1 MSRSFLRRTAAIMTL
16 TIGLAA
22 CATDDEPT
30 TEAPAEVESPAD
42 DTTGADDTTDDAES
56 DDQEATDG
64 ADAEVAGDAATFPV
78 TVTDSTGDVT
88 IGEQPTAII
97 SLSPTST
104 EMLFAL
110 GAGEQVVA
118 VDDFSNF
125 PPEAPTSDLSGFNP
139 NVEAV
144 LGYEPDLVV
153 IQNDSNDLVAGLTEA
168 GVAVLQF
175 DAANDFQA
183 AFDQM
188 EALGAATGNDAEA
201 LVAEIQADLDAAA
214 AGAGV
219 ESELTYYHE
228 LSADL
233 FSATSATFIGEIYGL
248 FGLENIADAAD
259 ADATGYPQLSKE
271 YIVEQ
276 DPDYVFL
283 ACTLFCGET
292 AESFCGREGF
302 GDLTACVEGNVVELD
317 DDVASRWGPRM
328 VDFAESVA
336 DALSDG

>member
-1 MSRSFLRRTAAIMTL
+1 MSRSFLRRTAATL
-16 TIGLAA
+16 TLVIGLAA
-22 CATDDEPT
+22 CASDEST
-30 TEAPAEVESPAD
+30 TADEAPAEVESPAD
-42 DTTGADDTTDDAES
+42 DAADGDAE
-56 DDQEATDG
+56 TDELADG
-64 ADAEVAGDAATFPV
+64 GDAEVAADEATYPV
-78 TVTDSTGDVT
+78 TVNDSAGEVT
-88 IGEQPTAII
+88 IEAQPTAIV

-110 GAGEQVVA
+110 GAGDQVVA

-125 PPEAPTSDLSGFNP
+125 PPEAPTTDLSGFNP

-144 LGYEPDLVV
+144 LAYEPDLVV

-168 GVAVLQF
+168 GVPVLQF
-175 DAANDFQA
+175 GAANDTGT
-183 AFDQM
+183 AFAQM
-188 EALGAATGNDAEA
+188 EALGAATGNDAEQ
-201 LVAEIQADLDAAA
+201 LVADIQADLEAAA

-219 ESELTYYHE
+219 EAGATYYHE

-233 FSATSATFIGEIYGL
+233 FSATSGTFIGEVYGL

-271 YIVEQ
+271 YLVEQ

-292 AESFCGREGF
+292 AETFCDREGLA
-302 GDLTACVEGNVVELD
+302 DLTACAEGNVVELD

-336 DALSDG
+336 AALVEG

>member
-1 MSRSFLRRTAAIMTL
+1 MSRSFLRRTAAILTL

-22 CATDDEPT
+22 CAADDET
-30 TEAPAEVESPAD
+30 TTDAPVEVESPAD
-42 DTTGADDTTDDAES
+42 DAADTDDAGDETA
-56 DDQEATDG
+56 DEDATDG

-88 IGEQPTAII
+88 IEEQPTAII

-125 PPEAPTSDLSGFNP
+125 PPEAPTTDLSGFNP

-144 LGYEPDLVV
+144 LGYEPDLVI

-168 GVAVLQF
+168 GVTVLQF

-201 LVAEIQADLDAAA
+201 IVAEIQADLDAAA
-214 AGAGV
+214 ADAGV
-219 ESELTYYHE
+219 DAGLTYYHE

-233 FSATSATFIGEIYGL
+233 FSATSATFIGEVYGM
-248 FGLENIADAAD
+248 FGMENIADAAD
-259 ADATGYPQLSKE
+259 SDATGYPQLSKE
-271 YIVEQ
+271 YVVEQ

-283 ACTLFCGET
+283 ACTIFCGET
-292 AESFCGREGF
+292 AESFCAREGF
-302 GDLTACVEGNVVELD
+302 EALTACAEGNVVELD
-317 DDVASRWGPRM
+317 DDAASRWGPRM
-328 VDFAESVA
+328 VGFAETVA
-336 DALSDG
+336 GALSDG